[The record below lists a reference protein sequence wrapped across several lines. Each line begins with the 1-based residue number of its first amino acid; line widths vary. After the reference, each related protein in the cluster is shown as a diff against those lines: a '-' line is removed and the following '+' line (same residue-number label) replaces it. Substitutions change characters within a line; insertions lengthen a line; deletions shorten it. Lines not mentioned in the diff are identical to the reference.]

1 MNKPLSLP
9 IAGAFCVLALPCLA
23 AKHERNW
30 QSGTLLDAQRSRLF
44 LGTSGSTYNSGS
56 VNTYR
61 YSPTYSDSSNTIH
74 RARYGLD
81 EVEVID
87 GGDKIYVVER
97 ILKRQWTREANLTV
111 NAPIKFAIEGR
122 IMYLVDDDGREY
134 KTKIIKKTLK
144 VKSN

>member
-1 MNKPLSLP
+1 M
-9 IAGAFCVLALPCLA
+9 
-23 AKHERNW
+23 
-30 QSGTLLDAQRSRLF
+30 
-44 LGTSGSTYNSGS
+44 
-56 VNTYR
+56 
-61 YSPTYSDSSNTIH
+61 
-74 RARYGLD
+74 
-81 EVEVID
+81 ID